1 MISEI
6 QRLLNGYFQW
16 LNESISLREID
27 EWVEITTPFLDR
39 HNDYLQIYVRK
50 DNGGYILTDD
60 GYILEDLKM
69 SGCKI
74 DTEKRQA
81 LLSTT
86 LKGFGVQNER
96 GILTI
101 KTTEKSFSQKKHN
114 ILQAM
119 LSVNDLFY
127 LSEPLVASLFY
138 EDVVAWL
145 DATEIR
151 YSPKVKFTG
160 KSGYDHLF
168 DFVVPKSRQEPERI
182 LQTINNPNRT
192 QAEMLSFSWI
202 DTKDVR
208 APDSKAYAILNDKER
223 RIPEEVPTALENY
236 GVLPL
241 MWSKREQYIPELIA

>member
-1 MISEI
+1 MISDI
-6 QRLLNGYFQW
+6 QRLLNGYLQW
-16 LNESISLREID
+16 LNESISLRQID

-39 HNDYLQIYVRK
+39 HNDYLQIYIRN

-74 DTEKRQA
+74 DTEKRLA

-86 LKGFGVQNER
+86 LKGFGVQNDR

-101 KTTEKSFSQKKHN
+101 KTTEKSFPQKKHN

-119 LSVNDLFY
+119 LAVNDLFY
-127 LSEPLVASLFY
+127 LSEPIVASLFY

-145 DATEIR
+145 DETEIR

-168 DFVVPKSRQEPERI
+168 DFVIPKSRQEPERI
-182 LQTINNPNRT
+182 LQAINYPNRA

-241 MWSKREQYIPELIA
+241 LWSKRDQYIPELIA

>member
-1 MISEI
+1 MISDV
-6 QRLLNGYFQW
+6 QRLLRGYLQW
-16 LNESISLREID
+16 LNETISLRQID

-86 LKGFGVQNER
+86 LKGFGVQNDR
-96 GILTI
+96 GILTV
-101 KTTEKSFSQKKHN
+101 KTTEKSFPQKKHN

-119 LSVNDLFY
+119 LAVNDLFY
-127 LSEPLVASLFY
+127 LSEPVVAALFY

-145 DATEIR
+145 DETEIR

-192 QAEMLSFSWI
+192 QAEMVSFSWI

-208 APDSKAYAILNDKER
+208 SSDSKAYAILNDKDR

-241 MWSKREQYIPELIA
+241 IWSKREKYIAELLA

>member
-1 MISEI
+1 MINDI
-6 QRLLNGYFQW
+6 QRLLNGYLKW
-16 LNESISLREID
+16 LNESISLRQVD

-39 HNDYLQIYVRK
+39 HNDYLQIYVKK
-50 DNGGYILTDD
+50 DNGGYVLTDD
-60 GYILEDLKM
+60 GYILEDLKI

-81 LLSTT
+81 LLSAT
-86 LKGFGVQNER
+86 LKGFGVQNDR

-101 KTTEKSFSQKKHN
+101 KTTEKAFPQKKHN

-119 LSVNDLFY
+119 LAVNDLFY
-127 LSEPLVASLFY
+127 LSEPIVASLFY

-145 DATEIR
+145 DEKDVR

-168 DFVVPKSRQEPERI
+168 DFVIPKSRQEPERI

-223 RIPEEVPTALENY
+223 RIPDEVPTALENY
-236 GVLPL
+236 GVHPL
-241 MWSKREQYIPELIA
+241 IWSKRENYVAELFA

>member
-1 MISEI
+1 MISDI
-6 QRLLNGYFQW
+6 QRLLNGYLQW
-16 LNESISLREID
+16 LNESISLRQID

-39 HNDYLQIYVRK
+39 HNDYLQIYIRK
-50 DNGGYILTDD
+50 DNSVYILTDD

-74 DTEKRQA
+74 DTEKRLA

-86 LKGFGVQNER
+86 LKGFGVQNDR

-101 KTTEKSFSQKKHN
+101 KTTEKSFPQKKHN

-119 LSVNDLFY
+119 LAVNDMFY
-127 LSEPLVASLFY
+127 LSEPIVASLFY
-138 EDVVAWL
+138 EDVIAWL
-145 DATEIR
+145 DETEIR

-168 DFVVPKSRQEPERI
+168 DFVIPKSRQEPERI
-182 LQTINNPNRT
+182 LQAINYPNRA

-241 MWSKREQYIPELIA
+241 LWSKRDQYIPELSA

>member
-1 MISEI
+1 MISDI
-6 QRLLNGYFQW
+6 QRLLNGYLQW
-16 LNESISLREID
+16 LNESISLRQID

-101 KTTEKSFSQKKHN
+101 KTSEKSFPQKKHN
-114 ILQAM
+114 FLQAM
-119 LSVNDLFY
+119 LAVNDLFY
-127 LSEPLVASLFY
+127 LSEPIVASLFY

-145 DATEIR
+145 DETEIR

>member
-1 MISEI
+1 MISDI
-6 QRLLNGYFQW
+6 QRLLNGYLQW
-16 LNESISLREID
+16 LNESISLRQID

-39 HNDYLQIYVRK
+39 HNDYLQIYIRK

-74 DTEKRQA
+74 DTEKRLA
-81 LLSTT
+81 LLSTM
-86 LKGFGVQNER
+86 LKGFGVQNDR

-101 KTTEKSFSQKKHN
+101 KTTEKSFPQKKHN

-119 LSVNDLFY
+119 LAVNDLFY
-127 LSEPLVASLFY
+127 LSEPIVASLFY

-145 DATEIR
+145 DETEIR

-168 DFVVPKSRQEPERI
+168 DFVIPKSRQEPERI
-182 LQTINNPNRT
+182 LQAINNPNRS

-241 MWSKREQYIPELIA
+241 LWSKRDQYIPELSA

>member
-1 MISEI
+1 MISDI
-6 QRLLNGYFQW
+6 QRLLNGYLQW
-16 LNESISLREID
+16 LNESISLRQIE

-39 HNDYLQIYVRK
+39 HNDFLQIYVRK
-50 DNGGYILTDD
+50 DNGGYVLTDD

-86 LKGFGVQNER
+86 LKGFGVQNDR

-101 KTTEKSFSQKKHN
+101 KTTEKSFPQKKHN

-119 LSVNDLFY
+119 LAVNDLFY
-127 LSEPLVASLFY
+127 LSEPIVASLFY

-145 DATEIR
+145 DETEIR

-168 DFVVPKSRQEPERI
+168 DFVIPKSRQEPERI
-182 LQTINNPNRT
+182 LQTINNPNRA

-223 RIPEEVPTALENY
+223 RIPGEVPTALENY

-241 MWSKREQYIPELIA
+241 MWSKREHYIPELIA

>member
-1 MISEI
+1 MISDI
-6 QRLLNGYFQW
+6 QRLVNGYLTW
-16 LNESISLREID
+16 LNESISLRQID

-50 DNGGYILTDD
+50 DNGGYVLTDD

-74 DTEKRQA
+74 DTEKRQT
-81 LLSTT
+81 LLLTT
-86 LKGFGVQNER
+86 LKGFGVQNDR
-96 GILTI
+96 GVLTI
-101 KTTEKSFSQKKHN
+101 KTTEKSFPQKKHN

-119 LSVNDLFY
+119 LAVNDLFY
-127 LSEPLVASLFY
+127 LSEPIVASLFY

-145 DATEIR
+145 DEIEIR

-168 DFVVPKSRQEPERI
+168 DFVIPKSRQEPERI
-182 LQTINNPNRT
+182 LQTINNPNRA

-241 MWSKREQYIPELIA
+241 KWSKREQYIPELIA

>member
-1 MISEI
+1 MISDI
-6 QRLLNGYFQW
+6 QRLLDEYIHW
-16 LNESISLREID
+16 LNETISLRQID

-50 DNGGYILTDD
+50 DNGGYVLTDE

-74 DTEKRQA
+74 DTDKRQA

-86 LKGFGVQNER
+86 LKGFGVLNDR

-101 KTTEKSFSQKKHN
+101 KTTERSFPQKKHN
-114 ILQAM
+114 LLQAM
-119 LSVNDLFY
+119 LAVNDMFY
-127 LSEPLVASLFY
+127 LSEPVVASLFY

-145 DATEIR
+145 DITEIR

-168 DFVVPKSRQEPERI
+168 DFVIPKSRKEPERI
-182 LQTINNPNRT
+182 LQTINNPNRN
-192 QAEMLSFSWI
+192 QAEMVAFSWI

-208 APDSKAYAILNDKER
+208 APDSKVYAILNDKDR

-241 MWSKREQYIPELIA
+241 MWSKREQYIPELLA

>member
-1 MISEI
+1 MISDI
-6 QRLLNGYFQW
+6 QRLLNRYLQW
-16 LNESISLREID
+16 LNESISLRQID

-50 DNGGYILTDD
+50 DNGGYVLTDD

-86 LKGFGVQNER
+86 LKGFGVQNDR

-101 KTTEKSFSQKKHN
+101 KTTEKSFPQKKHN

-119 LSVNDLFY
+119 LAVNDLFY
-127 LSEPLVASLFY
+127 LSEPIVASLFY

-145 DATEIR
+145 DETEIR

-168 DFVVPKSRQEPERI
+168 DFVIPKSRQEPERI
-182 LQTINNPNRT
+182 LQTINNPNRA

-223 RIPEEVPTALENY
+223 HIPEEVPTALENY

-241 MWSKREQYIPELIA
+241 MWSKREKYAAELLA